1 MYCQQ
6 IHSHCNIRRLDV
18 AQAALPW
25 SARRRCCPQL
35 APSVANSEY
44 LSLAIVHFGCNWV
57 FRYSAIVMCL
67 STWFAKFFSST
78 YNILESS
85 LRLNSGY
92 IWVPKNDNDH
102 VLLTHTWT
110 IPLHKGW
117 LSEDLIFTR
126 VKSVCNWVSERLL
139 RRLHWIAWI
148 WLLWNLWEN
157 LRICSNISISRMES
171 TLVVMRKICCAI
183 PQPLPFQ
190 TSPSPPSPPPPL
202 PRKDH

>member
-92 IWVPKNDNDH
+92 IWVPRNNNDH
-102 VLLTHTWT
+102 VLLTLTWT

-117 LSEDLIFTR
+117 PSEALIFTR

-148 WLLWNLWEN
+148 NFSGIFG
-157 LRICSNISISRMES
+157 RTSASAQI
-171 TLVVMRKICCAI
+171 
-183 PQPLPFQ
+183 FQ
-190 TSPSPPSPPPPL
+190 SAEWSP
-202 PRKDH
+202 R